1 MPTHTE
7 FKPGDR
13 VRITATGK
21 IGIIDTVYYLAGCAM
36 VNVDSEIKL
45 MYLSEF
51 EYYGHYWKDE
61 PKYYSCN
68 PKSDIH
74 WSQVAPLKPMNISMS
89 FEPVKK
95 EKTVR
100 DVFNTLT
107 EAQKNVVYAMVD
119 EAVAEST
126 RKKKERNEMKFPGI
140 KKVYFNDPATIVLW
154 CDGTKTVV
162 KCSENDWYDPE
173 KGLAMAILKKLW
185 GNDNAYHQ
193 LFKKWCPKEEPVD
206 VDGMIGGL
214 FAGLFEGLAKAG
226 YPIAKVDGV
235 KKEGEDTVVECH
247 YEED

>member
-1 MPTHTE
+1 MPTKHWFHSGE
-7 FKPGDR
+7 R
-13 VRITATGK
+13 VRIKATGE
-21 IGIIDTVYYLAGCAM
+21 IGVIVETYPVGLISTAFVVSISRFHEVR
-36 VNVDSEIKL
+36 VNEDEI
-45 MYLSEF
+45 
-51 EYYGHYWKDE
+51 E
-61 PKYYSCN
+61 PVEEHHFYYSKD
-68 PKSDIH
+68 PQSKIH

-89 FEPVKK
+89 FESDPALL
-95 EKTVR
+95 KTLA
-100 DVFNTLT
+100 DIS
-107 EAQKNVVYAMVD
+107 
-119 EAVAEST
+119 EST
-126 RKKKERNEMKFPGI
+126 RKKKERNEMRFPGI

-193 LFKKWCPKEEPVD
+193 LFKKWCPKEEPMDYEGVE
-206 VDGMIGGL
+206 GL
-214 FAGLFEGLAKAG
+214 FAAIFESLAKAG